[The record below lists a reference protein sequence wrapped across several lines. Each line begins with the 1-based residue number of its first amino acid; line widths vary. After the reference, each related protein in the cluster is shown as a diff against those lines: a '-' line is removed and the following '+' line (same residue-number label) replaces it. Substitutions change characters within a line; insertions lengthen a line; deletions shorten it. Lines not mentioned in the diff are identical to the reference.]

1 MFWEIKCYNYIGDN
15 MKTSYGKLFKLMQDR
30 QIKKTELKEKAN
42 LGWSTISKISN
53 NKDVSMDVLR
63 KICKVMQCDIGD
75 IVEFRYVEV
84 KK

>member
-1 MFWEIKCYNYIGDN
+1 MV
-15 MKTSYGKLFKLMQDR
+15 TSYGKLFKLMQDR
-30 QIKKTELKEKAN
+30 QIKKIDLKEMAN

-53 NKDVSMDVLR
+53 NKDISMDVLR
-63 KICKVMQCDIGD
+63 KICKVMECDIGD